1 MKLRPHHVVAALAI
15 STVVH
20 AAAIAVLAGGEPGLE
35 LEGGSAFLSAELGQG
50 FYDALQAGSEG
61 EVTEA
66 VSETTEVVT
75 PVDAPEG
82 VKAVEH
88 ATALV
93 ETVSEAEAAPEAPAS
108 EALPPDELVEAV
120 EPPAE
125 PATAEP
131 VTAEAVTPEAVT
143 SEAVT
148 SEAVPMEIAALAP
161 GLAATAVPT
170 AVERPDETPPET
182 APETAPVTAPVQAS
196 VAPQEAEPVPST
208 ERLEATVAVPVPQ
221 ARPADLEVA
230 ETRQPAPARK
240 SDTVK
245 RQTEKPARAAKAA
258 STSGAGGQSNAT
270 AKAGGSE
277 RAGASSEFGNAEAS
291 NYMGQIYRKVNRAKR
306 RGSVGR
312 QRGEAL
318 IAFVVASN
326 GSLAGVRV
334 ARSSGNEAIDR
345 EAVSTVQR
353 AQPFPPIPP
362 QARRNSWTFTVP
374 IAF

>member
-1 MKLRPHHVVAALAI
+1 MKLRPHHVLAALAI

-50 FYDALQAGSEG
+50 LYDALQAGSEG

-75 PVDAPEG
+75 PIDAPEG
-82 VKAVEH
+82 EKPVEH

-93 ETVSEAEAAPEAPAS
+93 ETVSEAEAAPEAPTS
-108 EALPPDELVEAV
+108 EAVPPDELVEAV
-120 EPPAE
+120 EPPTE

-131 VTAEAVTPEAVT
+131 VAAEALMPEALTPEAVTPEAVT
-143 SEAVT
+143 SVAM
-148 SEAVPMEIAALAP
+148 PMEIAALAP

-170 AVERPDETPPET
+170 AVDRPEETPPET
-182 APETAPVTAPVQAS
+182 APVQAS
-196 VAPQEAEPVPST
+196 VSPQEAEPVPST
-208 ERLEATVAVPVPQ
+208 ERLEATAAVPVPQ
-221 ARPADLEVA
+221 ARPADLEIA

-245 RQTEKPARAAKAA
+245 RQREKPARAAKAA
-258 STSGAGGQSNAT
+258 STSGAGGRSNAT

-277 RAGASSEFGNAEAS
+277 RIGKSGEFGNAEAS

-318 IAFVVASN
+318 IAFVVAGN

-334 ARSSGNEAIDR
+334 ARSSGNAAIDR

-362 QARRNSWTFTVP
+362 QARRTTWTFTVP

>member
-1 MKLRPHHVVAALAI
+1 MKLRPHHVLAALAI

-35 LEGGSAFLSAELGQG
+35 LEGGGAFLSAELGQG
-50 FYDALQAGSEG
+50 LYDALQAGSEG

-93 ETVSEAEAAPEAPAS
+93 ETVSEAEAAPEAPTS
-108 EALPPDELVEAV
+108 EAVPPDELVEAV
-120 EPPAE
+120 EPPTE

-131 VTAEAVTPEAVT
+131 VTAEALTSEPVTPEVVT
-143 SEAVT
+143 SVAL
-148 SEAVPMEIAALAP
+148 PMEIAALAP

-170 AVERPDETPPET
+170 AVERPEETPPE
-182 APETAPVTAPVQAS
+182 AAPVQAS
-196 VAPQEAEPVPST
+196 VSPQEAEPVPST
-208 ERLEATVAVPVPQ
+208 ERLEATAAVPVPQ
-221 ARPADLEVA
+221 ARPADLEIA

-245 RQTEKPARAAKAA
+245 RQTEKPARAPKAA
-258 STSGAGGQSNAT
+258 SNSGAGGQSNAT

-277 RAGASSEFGNAEAS
+277 RIGKSGEFGNAEAS

-318 IAFVVASN
+318 IAFVVAGN

-334 ARSSGNEAIDR
+334 ARSSGNAAIDR

-362 QARRNSWTFTVP
+362 QARRNTWTFTVP

>member
-61 EVTEA
+61 EMTEA

-93 ETVSEAEAAPEAPAS
+93 ESVSEAEAAPEAPTS

-120 EPPAE
+120 EPPTE
-125 PATAEP
+125 PVTAEP
-131 VTAEAVTPEAVT
+131 VTADAVTP
-143 SEAVT
+143 EAVT

-170 AVERPDETPPET
+170 AVERPDETP
-182 APETAPVTAPVQAS
+182 PETAPVTAPVQAS

-240 SDTVK
+240 ADTVK
-245 RQTEKPARAAKAA
+245 RQTEKPARAPKAA

-277 RAGASSEFGNAEAS
+277 RVGTSSEFGNAEAS

-326 GSLAGVRV
+326 GSLSGVRV

-345 EAVSTVQR
+345 EAVNTVQR

-362 QARRNSWTFTVP
+362 QARRNTWTFTVP